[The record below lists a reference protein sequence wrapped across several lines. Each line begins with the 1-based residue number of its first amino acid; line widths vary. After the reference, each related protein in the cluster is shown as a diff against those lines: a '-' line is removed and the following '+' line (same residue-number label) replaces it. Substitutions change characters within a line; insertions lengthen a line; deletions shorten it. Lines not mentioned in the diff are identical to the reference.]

1 MSGSFLSREEVRS
14 FYDRFGA
21 KQDWQRFYEGPAL
34 RDLLLHGQFESA
46 QSVFELGCGT
56 GAFARALLEAHL
68 PGTASYVGVD
78 ISSTI
83 AGIARK
89 RLDSFKGR
97 AEVVITD
104 GSLAFNY
111 PDWSF
116 DRFVS
121 NYVIDLLPPEDIH
134 QAIDEAYRLLVPGGR
149 LCLVS
154 LTFGSTI
161 ASRALTWAW
170 GRIHKLNPRLVGG
183 CRPVRLQDFLNKDRW
198 RVDHCIVVSAF
209 GIPSEVVVASKSA
222 GNEL

>member
-1 MSGSFLSREEVRS
+1 
-14 FYDRFGA
+14 
-21 KQDWQRFYEGPAL
+21 
-34 RDLLLHGQFESA
+34 
-46 QSVFELGCGT
+46 
-56 GAFARALLEAHL
+56 
-68 PGTASYVGVD
+68 
-78 ISSTI
+78 
-83 AGIARK
+83 
-89 RLDSFKGR
+89 
-97 AEVVITD
+97 
-104 GSLAFNY
+104 
-111 PDWSF
+111 
-116 DRFVS
+116 
-121 NYVIDLLPPEDIH
+121 VIDLLPPEDIH